1 MPFQFL
7 CPQGHLLQA
16 ELSQVGQQCQCPF
29 CQSVFLIPA
38 PLPAATGESPPGGP
52 GTSSGPPPFQ
62 PPSVFGP
69 TTPGQPA
76 DQVFPGIQVGLPP
89 ESTRGTPSPG
99 QLDLSGPGSLSVV
112 HIACPS
118 GHELETP
125 REMLGQ
131 QAMCP
136 FCQAQF
142 LLRFEDS
149 VEYRQRL
156 AQREEYEEAKK
167 AKKWLQLAIV
177 AAVGVVAGL
186 IALMVLSSRR

>member
-1 MPFQFL
+1 
-7 CPQGHLLQA
+7 
-16 ELSQVGQQCQCPF
+16 
-29 CQSVFLIPA
+29 
-38 PLPAATGESPPGGP
+38 
-52 GTSSGPPPFQ
+52 
-62 PPSVFGP
+62 
-69 TTPGQPA
+69 
-76 DQVFPGIQVGLPP
+76 
-89 ESTRGTPSPG
+89 
-99 QLDLSGPGSLSVV
+99 
-112 HIACPS
+112 
-118 GHELETP
+118 
-125 REMLGQ
+125 MLGQ